1 MGRYG
6 PLVCRVLVNK
16 VAGEASRSELDDLAE
31 PLKKMI
37 FSQPSAKLWLSDAL
51 NGDSFPSQKV
61 NPSEKSVFLQRIMR
75 YDRKYLA
82 FRCC

>member
-1 MGRYG
+1 M
-6 PLVCRVLVNK
+6 NK